1 MTTPPG
7 ETGRG
12 IDRVREP
19 GEAEEEEGVTTMG
32 SSTWSR
38 GRSLVVYF
46 ILAYL
51 ITWLFEVPLAAA
63 AQGWIRVPVPFWI
76 HYLGG
81 FGPMLAA
88 LVVSWLGEGA
98 GGVRRLL
105 SGVTKW
111 RVGWTWV
118 LVAVLLPVGL
128 FGVAAVIQRMSSGE
142 WPDLALLGAVEYLPY
157 LGIPLAMLLW
167 FLTWGLGE
175 EIGWRGFA
183 LPRLQHGRSAL
194 VATIIL
200 GVIHA
205 FWHLPAF
212 FYKDTYRSMGLAAGL
227 PMLVLSVVAAAI
239 TFTWLYNS
247 TRGSILMVALYHA
260 LFDWLSV
267 SKAGGALAPAVMS
280 GVVWV
285 LAVILVIVYKPSQL
299 SRQEKQ
305 VA

>member
-1 MTTPPG
+1 MTSS
-7 ETGRG
+7 
-12 IDRVREP
+12 V
-19 GEAEEEEGVTTMG
+19 V
-32 SSTWSR
+32 STWSR
-38 GRSLVVYF
+38 GRSLLVYF

-51 ITWLFEVPLAAA
+51 ITWIFEVPLAAV
-63 AQGWIRVPVPFWI
+63 AQGWLRAPVPFWI

-81 FGPMLAA
+81 FGPMAA
-88 LVVSWLGEGA
+88 AFIVTALSEGA
-98 GGVRRLL
+98 GGIRRLL

-118 LVAVLLPVGL
+118 LVAVFLPVGL
-128 FGVAAVIQRMSSGE
+128 FVISGIIQRATTGTG
-142 WPDLALLGAVEYLPY
+142 PDLALLGEVEYLPY

-183 LPRLQHGRSAL
+183 LPRLQHDRSAL
-194 VATIIL
+194 SATIIL

-212 FYKDTYRSMGLAAGL
+212 FYKDAYRSMGLAAGL

-239 TFTWLYNS
+239 TFTWIYNS

-267 SKAGGALAPAVMS
+267 SKAGGAMAPAVMS

-285 LAVILVIVYKPSQL
+285 LAVIIVIVYKAPNL
-299 SRQEKQ
+299 SRNEKQ